1 MLAATSASPV
11 CGEKARAQCTSAP
24 TCARSRHEAKFTLPP
39 DNELSEVLKFTMT
52 LPRRKFLRVAVVV
65 AALPVLPPIA
75 SALDYPTRTV
85 RVIAPFWDGVF
96 VPAVT
101 PPEIVKLPGDEI
113 RKIVA
118 LPDIASRIEAL
129 GFSPVAAP
137 SDVFAKQLAS
147 ESATWSEVIRA
158 AGLKMR

>member
-1 MLAATSASPV
+1 M
-11 CGEKARAQCTSAP
+11 K
-24 TCARSRHEAKFTLPP
+24 
-39 DNELSEVLKFTMT
+39 SE
-52 LPRRKFLRVAVVV
+52 
-65 AALPVLPPIA
+65 
-75 SALDYPTRTV
+75 
-85 RVIAPFWDGVF
+85 
-96 VPAVT
+96 
-101 PPEIVKLPGDEI
+101 
-113 RKIVA
+113 KIVA

>member
-1 MLAATSASPV
+1 MKQSL
-11 CGEKARAQCTSAP
+11 
-24 TCARSRHEAKFTLPP
+24 LYPP
-39 DNELSEVLKFTMT
+39 DNEVWEVLKFTMT

-65 AALPVLPPIA
+65 AALPALPPIA

-96 VPAVT
+96 VPTGT
-101 PPEIVKLPGDEI
+101 PLLGDEI

-137 SDVFAKQLAS
+137 STFLPNSLRVKARLGVK
-147 ESATWSEVIRA
+147 
-158 AGLKMR
+158 

>member
-1 MLAATSASPV
+1 
-11 CGEKARAQCTSAP
+11 
-24 TCARSRHEAKFTLPP
+24 
-39 DNELSEVLKFTMT
+39 VLKFTMT
-52 LPRRKFLRVAVVV
+52 VPRRKFLRVAVVV
-65 AALPVLPPIA
+65 AALPALPPIA
-75 SALDYPTRTV
+75 SALDCPTRTV

-96 VPAVT
+96 VPTGT
-101 PPEIVKLPGDEI
+101 PLEIVKLLGDEI

-137 SDVFAKQLAS
+137 SNVFAKQLAS

>member
-1 MLAATSASPV
+1 M
-11 CGEKARAQCTSAP
+11 
-24 TCARSRHEAKFTLPP
+24 
-39 DNELSEVLKFTMT
+39 LKFTMT

-65 AALPVLPPIA
+65 AALSAHPPIA
-75 SALDYPTRTV
+75 SALDYPTRAV

-96 VPAVT
+96 VPAGT
-101 PPEIVKLPGDEI
+101 PPEIVKMRGDEI

-137 SDVFAKQLAS
+137 SDVFVKQLAS
-147 ESATWSEVIRA
+147 ESATWTEVIRA
-158 AGLKMR
+158 AGLKIQ